1 MSTPAPSQR
10 PGSSPQSGSGSS
22 GSGSGGDGA
31 GIEPATAAAVPTA
44 ALLTSPTR
52 TAGVIPAADQR
63 RGSTA
68 ADAVGNGPA
77 DFPTTLRRL
86 IRARFPL
93 LSIQT
98 AEESR
103 VLAEI
108 AAVLGDRAQ
117 VMPQR
122 KVYVWSTSNGFA
134 ALGQAGSEQTR
145 TPHAA
150 LAAAAALTGPSAVIM
165 LDLHPW
171 MGTNASPPDTQLVR
185 ALKDVVRYYKDGNVP
200 RTLILVSPTPRI
212 PPDLEDLVTVV
223 DFPLPSEEQL
233 RALLDAMIV
242 RNTAAGAVRV
252 DLADDGE
259 ERIVKAALGL
269 TAFEAENAF
278 ARAMAGDGRLTAD
291 DVGVVQQE
299 KAQIIRKSGVLEVVN
314 SSIKLEDIGGLGN
327 LKVWLTKRSG
337 SWLDEARS
345 YGLPAPKGVLVTGVP
360 GCGKSMTA
368 KAMSSAWAL
377 PLIRLDVGRIFG
389 GLVGASE
396 QNMRTALATAEAI
409 APCVLWIDEIEKG
422 FASGA
427 SGTGDS
433 GTSAR
438 VFGTFLTWMQEKTAA
453 VFVMATAN
461 DISLLPPEFLRKG
474 RFDELFFIDLP
485 TRSERRDIF
494 RIHLT
499 ARLKAGPALGALA
512 VDDPLLD
519 ALADLTEGFSGA
531 EIEQAVIAACFDAFD
546 GRRALTEDD
555 LRHSIGNTIPLSV
568 TSAEKVLALRQW
580 ADVRAVAASTPEDRA
595 GYTIPGPDSVPTPT
609 DPEALTHRG
618 GRPVEA

>member
-1 MSTPAPSQR
+1 V
-10 PGSSPQSGSGSS
+10 G
-22 GSGSGGDGA
+22 
-31 GIEPATAAAVPTA
+31 
-44 ALLTSPTR
+44 
-52 TAGVIPAADQR
+52 TAGGTD
-63 RGSTA
+63 
-68 ADAVGNGPA
+68 DGNGPA
-77 DFPTTLRRL
+77 DFLVTLRRL

-93 LSIQT
+93 LSIRT

-108 AAVLGDRAQ
+108 AGVVGDRSQ
-117 VMPQR
+117 MMPPR

-134 ALGQAGSEQTR
+134 ALGEPGDEQTR

-150 LAAAAALTGPSAVIM
+150 LDAAAALTVPSVVIM

-171 MGTNASPPDTQLVR
+171 LGTAASPPDTQLVR
-185 ALKDVVRYYKDGNVP
+185 ALKDVVRYYRDGGVP
-200 RTLILVSPTPRI
+200 RTLVLVSPTPRI
-212 PPDLEDLVTVV
+212 PPDLEDLITVV
-223 DFPLPSEEQL
+223 DFPLPTETGL
-233 RALLDAMIV
+233 RALLDAMIT
-242 RNTAAGAVRV
+242 RNTAAGALRV
-252 DLADDGE
+252 DLPDDGE

-278 ARAMAGDGRLTAD
+278 ARAMAGDGRLTIS
-291 DVGVVQQE
+291 DVGVVQEE
-299 KAQIIRKSGVLEVVN
+299 KAQIVRKSGMLEMV
-314 SSIKLEDIGGLGN
+314 SRSIRLSDIGGLGN
-327 LKVWLTKRSG
+327 LKTWLTKRSG

-368 KAMSSAWAL
+368 KAMSSAWSL

-427 SGTGDS
+427 SGIGDS

-438 VFGTFLTWMQEKTAA
+438 VFGAFLTWMQEKTAA

-494 RIHLT
+494 RIHLV
-499 ARLKAGPALGALA
+499 ARLAAGPALGSMA
-512 VDDPLLD
+512 VDDGLLD
-519 ALADLTEGFSGA
+519 SLADATEGFSGA

-546 GRRALTEDD
+546 GRRTLTADD
-555 LRHSIGNTIPLSV
+555 LSRSIANTIPLSV
-568 TSAEKVLALRQW
+568 TQAEQVLALRQW
-580 ADVRAVAASTPEDRA
+580 ADVRAVAASAPEDRA
-595 GYTIPGPDSVPTPT
+595 GYTVSQPGSVPASA
-609 DPEALTHRG
+609 DSEALTHRG